1 MHTLA
6 TETVF
11 HNADIMHTR
20 LREFELQLPKAD
32 MIANF
37 RTQLGKSISAAK
49 QVLGSAVEAFEMVIL
64 FLCSLFWH
72 SYVADTAFLCRP
84 CLQSDT

>member
-37 RTQLGKSISAAK
+37 RAQLGKSISAAK
-49 QVLGSAVEAFEMVIL
+49 QVFVSFVEAFAMVIL
-64 FLCSLFWH
+64 FLCLSFLWGYF
-72 SYVADTAFLCRP
+72 AFLCRP
-84 CLQSDT
+84 Y